1 MLIRQYKKYNKLYSN
16 LTKNK
21 MLSIRLIYNI
31 IDKFLT
37 PESNYLLDNK
47 VKID

>member
-16 LTKNK
+16 LTQNK
-21 MLSIRLIYNI
+21 MLSICLIYNI

-37 PESNYLLDNK
+37 LESNYLLDNK